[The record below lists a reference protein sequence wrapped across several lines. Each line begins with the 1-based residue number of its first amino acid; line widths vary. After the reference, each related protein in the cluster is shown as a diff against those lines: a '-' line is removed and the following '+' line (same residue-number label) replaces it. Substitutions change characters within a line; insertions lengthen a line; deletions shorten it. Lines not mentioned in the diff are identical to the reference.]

1 MSMAVLWHNPRCST
15 SRKTLALLQER
26 GVEPEVRLY
35 LQDAPSRGELSAL
48 GLPGKALL
56 RWKDAPELSREL
68 TDDAILD
75 LLAERPALIERPI
88 LIAKGRAAI
97 GRPPEAVLDIL

>member
-1 MSMAVLWHNPRCST
+1 MAILWHNPRCST
-15 SRKTLALLQER
+15 SRKTLALLQEH

-35 LQDAPSRGELSAL
+35 LQDAPSREELVAL
-48 GLPGKALL
+48 KLPGKALL
-56 RWKDAPELSREL
+56 RWKDAPELSRDLSDE
-68 TDDAILD
+68 AILD

-88 LIAKGRAAI
+88 LIKDHRAAI